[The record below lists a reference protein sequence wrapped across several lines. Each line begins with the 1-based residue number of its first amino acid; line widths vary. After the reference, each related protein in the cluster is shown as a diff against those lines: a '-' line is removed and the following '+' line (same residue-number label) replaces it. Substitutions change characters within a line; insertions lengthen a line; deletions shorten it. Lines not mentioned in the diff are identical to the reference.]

1 MTTIGDIF
9 TIPEAVHQ
17 GDFVLRLTEGLQAD
31 KRRQTLQQYVV
42 TPQLVQSFKQ
52 ALSLIGSAVN
62 GNSSK
67 GAYLHGSF
75 GSGKSHFMAV
85 LDMILEGD
93 ADARAIP
100 ELAAVVR
107 EFWRDLT
114 GGDDAPAAEKAAA

>member
-62 GNSSK
+62 GNGHKS
-67 GAYLHGSF
+67 HGTPAN
-75 GSGKSHFMAV
+75 GSATNGKSSAGAT
-85 LDMILEGD
+85 L
-93 ADARAIP
+93 
-100 ELAAVVR
+100 
-107 EFWRDLT
+107 
-114 GGDDAPAAEKAAA
+114 KAAATTAL